1 MYTNSGQSYKVH
13 IVIPAGRER
22 YLSIMKKF
30 IYRKMEEGLVDSL
43 DLWLNTINPS
53 DIAYCESMAA
63 ENQKVKIYRLDEPIT
78 PTWESYNALQ
88 THKFFKFAHQD
99 DTIYIRLDDDITW
112 VAEDAIEKICQARVV
127 HPDAFAIYPNIIN
140 STMCTSWHQ
149 EIGALSEEF
158 GIVRR
163 ERPED
168 LDWAYLDAFNYTDAG
183 LINHIH
189 NTFKKRYEEGSLS
202 AYYLPSKSFEDFKHF
217 SICSIAWWG
226 KDKVSPGALE
236 ESQMAHELPKG
247 FARPIWFCGDAL
259 MVHFSYHTQRT
270 ALEQD
275 YPEHLEFYKSIVK

>member
-1 MYTNSGQSYKVH
+1 MYQNYKVN

-30 IYRKMEEGLVDSL
+30 IYRKMEEGLIDSL
-43 DLWLNTINPS
+43 DLWLNTVNPS
-53 DIAYCESMAA
+53 DIAYIELMAA
-63 ENQKVKIYRLDEPIT
+63 ENPKVKIYRLDEAIT

-88 THKFFKFAHQD
+88 THKFFKFSHQD
-99 DTIYIRLDDDITW
+99 DTIYIRLDDDIIW
-112 VAEDAIEKICQARVV
+112 VAEDAIEKICQARID
-127 HPDAFAIYPNIIN
+127 HPNAFAIYPNIIN

-149 EIGALSEEF
+149 EIGALSEEA

-163 ERPED
+163 EDPKD
-168 LDWAYLDAFNYTDAG
+168 LDYAYLDAFNYTSTA

-189 NTFKKRYEEGSLS
+189 NTFKRRYEEGSLS
-202 AYYLPSKSFEDFKHF
+202 AYYLPSKSFDDFKHF

-247 FARPIWFCGDAL
+247 FNRPVWFAGDAL
-259 MVHFSYHTQRT
+259 MVHFAYHTQRT
-270 ALEQD
+270 ELERD
-275 YPEHLEFYKSIVK
+275 YPHHFQFYKSITN

>member
-1 MYTNSGQSYKVH
+1 MYQNYKVH
-13 IVIPAGRER
+13 IVIPAGRQR
-22 YLSIMKKF
+22 YLEIMKKF
-30 IYRKMEEGLVDSL
+30 IYRKMDAGLIDSL

-53 DIAYCESMAA
+53 DIAYIESMAA
-63 ENQKVKIYRLDEPIT
+63 ENPKVKIYRLDEAIT

-112 VAEDAIEKICQARVV
+112 VAEDAIEKICQARID
-127 HPDAFAIYPNIIN
+127 HPSAFAIYPNIIN

-149 EIGALSEEF
+149 EIGALSEEA
-158 GIVRR
+158 GIVRK
-163 ERPED
+163 EDPKD
-168 LDWAYLDAFNYTDAG
+168 LDYAYLDAFNYTDTG

-189 NTFKKRYEEGSLS
+189 NTFQKRYNEGSLS
-202 AYYLPSKSFEDFKHF
+202 AYYLPSKSFDDFKHF

-247 FARPIWFCGDAL
+247 FNRPIWFCGDAL

-270 ALEQD
+270 ALERD
-275 YPEHLEFYKSIVK
+275 YPHHLEFYKTITK